1 MKGGIDPTALAGMFI
16 TLLMF
21 WAISGPL
28 ITVVNGIAN
37 TFGGVTA
44 DIITY
49 LPFMIVLAILATF
62 WSYQKVE

>member
-28 ITVVNGIAN
+28 ITTVNGIAN

-44 DIITY
+44 DIIKF
-49 LPFMIVLAILATF
+49 LPFMIGLAILATF
-62 WSYQKVE
+62 WDFQQAE